1 MNEQPHRPPGPPRHF
16 GGPPNRDLA
25 NIQDGFL
32 NQLRRDHLVVVI
44 YLMSGAKLTGRV
56 KSFDKFSLLLE
67 SEGQEQLIFKH
78 AIATVVAGKAGAGGT
93 PQGQG

>member
-1 MNEQPHRPPGPPRHF
+1 MNEQPHRPTGPPRHF

-32 NQLRRDHLVVVI
+32 NQLRRDRLAVTI
-44 YLMSGAKLTGRV
+44 FLMSGAKLTGRV

-78 AIATVVAGKAGAGGT
+78 AIATVVASKAGAGGT

>member
-1 MNEQPHRPPGPPRHF
+1 MNEPPHRPSGPPRHL

-32 NQLRRDHLVVVI
+32 NQLRRDRLVVTI
-44 YLMSGAKLTGRV
+44 FLMSGAKLIGRV

-78 AIATVVAGKAGAGGT
+78 AIATVVASKPSGGT

>member
-1 MNEQPHRPPGPPRHF
+1 M
-16 GGPPNRDLA
+16 
-25 NIQDGFL
+25 
-32 NQLRRDHLVVVI
+32 NQLRRDRLVVII

-78 AIATVVAGKAGAGGT
+78 AIATVVASKTPAGGT

>member
-1 MNEQPHRPPGPPRHF
+1 MNQQAHKPP
-16 GGPPNRDLA
+16 GPPNRDAA

-32 NQLRRDHLVVVI
+32 NQLRRDRLKVTI
-44 YLMSGAKLTGRV
+44 FLMSGDKLVGRV

-78 AIATVVAGKAGAGGT
+78 AIATVVVSKASAGGT

>member
-1 MNEQPHRPPGPPRHF
+1 MNEQGHRPPGPPRHF

-32 NQLRRDHLVVVI
+32 NQLRRDRLVVTI
-44 YLMSGAKLTGRV
+44 LLMNGAKLTGRV

-78 AIATVVAGKAGAGGT
+78 AIATVVVSKAPAGGT